1 MDFFSTAAKFSLFD
15 VLSLIGGLALF
26 LFGMNLMGNALE
38 KKAGGQLKTVLEKMT
53 DNPVKGFLLGLG
65 VTAIIQS
72 SSATTVMVVGFVNSG
87 VMTLRQAI
95 RIIMG
100 ANIGTTVTAWILSLT
115 GIESGNFVMTML
127 KPTSFVPILA
137 IIGIGLMMFSSSSK
151 KKDTSVIL
159 LGFATLM
166 TGMDLMS
173 GAVSGLKNVPEFA
186 NILTLFTNPIL
197 GVIAGAVL
205 TGVIQ
210 SSSASVGI
218 LQALASTGAVKFGAA
233 IPIIMGQNI
242 GTCVTALISCIGA
255 NKNAKRTAVVHLY
268 FNVIGTIV
276 LLIAYS
282 VAKPLLNLYFLD
294 NMAIDGFQI
303 AVVHSAFNIICTV
316 LWMPFT
322 RLLEKLACI
331 TVRETEEKE
340 TYEMLDSRLFVT
352 PSVAVE
358 RCKTVAEKMADI
370 SIETIN
376 NSFELIRNF
385 NTELYDKVLKGED
398 KADKYEDRLGSYLV
412 KLSSLEHTKEDS
424 IEITKLLHIISDF
437 ERISDHAVNILGS
450 AEEIND
456 KKVEFSGNAKR
467 ELAVMINA
475 VSEIVSLAHKAFVN
489 NDLDSA
495 IQVEPLEQVVDVLKA
510 DIKAKHVERLQKG
523 ECTIELGFIL
533 TDLITNLE
541 RVSDHCSN
549 IAGCMLE
556 MAHSDMA
563 IHKYLRSVKDGN
575 KKEFNHYFEYFK
587 MKYSIENI

>member
-137 IIGIGLMMFSSSSK
+137 IIGTGLMMFSSSSK

-340 TYEMLDSRLFVT
+340 KYEMLDSRLFVT

-456 KKVEFSGNAKR
+456 KKIEFSGNAKR
-467 ELAVMINA
+467 ELAVMISA
-475 VSEIVSLAHKAFVN
+475 VSEIVSLAHSAFVN

-533 TDLITNLE
+533 TDLVTNLE

-575 KKEFNHYFEYFK
+575 KKEFNHYFDYFK